1 MLFTKDK
8 DEYSRSSQ
16 QLAASPVDSPVK
28 PMSVLTPP
36 MSSPASLK
44 RSFADTGLDAHLRDQ
59 ITPTPSANAHV
70 PASSQACSRSP
81 SPANLPVSTSS
92 AASNTS
98 PAAVQGSSAATID
111 RSNKRTKLTY
121 AEKEARQI
129 EIHYKEQQKA
139 EERAKKEEEKAKK
152 EEEKAK
158 REEEKA
164 KKDLEK
170 QVRKMMKEEQA
181 KVRDDEK
188 QRKLEEKQKAEEEK
202 NKKAKVCH
210 YTEYWR
216 AVSVML
222 TFLQSQL
229 RLNAFFVQPAVLSGT
244 PSASP
249 TRDTASPHKSRRSS
263 IAEIKEMENPQER
276 SRSVSIT
283 PQKARLQDYNRQFP
297 PFFLQSHTVLAPHS
311 RFSRDE
317 KGLEYAQKKI
327 DEGIGRGGGAVRP
340 FNAHDLL
347 HLSLDSSQRFP
358 RVHAVKDIIA
368 KIHGSAR
375 NPIDLT
381 ESQFRRAIEKP
392 TDLLKTVPMKYL
404 KFLEDYRPP
413 YTGTFTKAQD
423 RRAMSK
429 LCRRPFSRELP
440 DTDYGYDSEAEWEE
454 PGEGEDLNSEGEE
467 EAGEDEE
474 ENEMEGFLDDEE
486 NEAVKKRPQLGDLE
500 PTCSGICWEDL
511 ENEGSKLANLD
522 VLDLSLFKLD
532 ILMGKTSML
541 HLIPVLTHIENP
553 QLPIDPYSTSYWK
566 PDTSINSLGALPHVK
581 GTLMEP
587 PRIPLNPI
595 NRQNTLL
602 NPSVAVTG
610 NKTADSDV
618 NAPMKPAKGP
628 KRLIALELLDEFR
641 KAVDGNELTKL
652 GLLEV
657 LKKQ

>member
-8 DEYSRSSQ
+8 DEYRQSSQ
-16 QLAASPVDSPVK
+16 QLAASPVDSPLK

-70 PASSQACSRSP
+70 PSSSQACSRSP
-81 SPANLPVSTSS
+81 SPANLPLSTSS

-98 PAAVQGSSAATID
+98 PAAVQGSSAATVD
-111 RSNKRTKLTY
+111 KSNKRTKLTY

-129 EIHYKEQQKA
+129 EIHFKEQQRA

-249 TRDTASPHKSRRSS
+249 THDTASPLKIRRSS

-283 PQKARLQDYNRQFP
+283 PQKARLQDYKRQFP

-317 KGLEYAQKKI
+317 KGLEYAQKNI
-327 DEGIGRGGGAVRP
+327 DEGIGRGGGAVGP
-340 FNAHDLL
+340 FNAYDLL

-566 PDTSINSLGALPHVK
+566 PDTSMNSLGALPHVK

-602 NPSVAVTG
+602 NPSVAATG
-610 NKTADSDV
+610 IKTADSDV

-628 KRLIALELLDEFR
+628 KRLIPLELLDEFR

>member
-8 DEYSRSSQ
+8 DEYRQSNQ

-92 AASNTS
+92 AASRTS
-98 PAAVQGSSAATID
+98 PVAVQGSSAATID
-111 RSNKRTKLTY
+111 KSNKRTKLTY

-129 EIHYKEQQKA
+129 EIHFKEQQKA

-249 TRDTASPHKSRRSS
+249 TRDTVSPLKSRRSS

-283 PQKARLQDYNRQFP
+283 PQKARLQDYKRRFP

-317 KGLEYAQKKI
+317 KGLEYVQKKI
-327 DEGIGRGGGAVRP
+327 DEGIGRGGGAVGP
-340 FNAHDLL
+340 FNAHNLL

-381 ESQFRRAIEKP
+381 ESQFRRAIEKH

-566 PDTSINSLGALPHVK
+566 PDTSMNSLGALPHVK

-602 NPSVAVTG
+602 NPSVAATG
-610 NKTADSDV
+610 IKTADSDV

-628 KRLIALELLDEFR
+628 KRLIPLELLDEFR